1 MHATNLVH
9 ITLTDLAFL
18 TKFHTNYEAYLLGVS
33 PTRCPFILPKSKYS
47 PQCYPDV
54 QPPLPC
60 PSLGVTDIYSIK
72 LSWNQFSGFEMK
84 RGQMKATVTRLIL
97 LWTLCKERK
106 SAAVYCNCLCVS
118 LFHIIYEYLMR
129 YNIKVRTFLLV
140 QLQTWLFGKLG
151 LSHVQFTV
159 NLIVKLHEHSSV
171 KVANQTLWLAT
182 IEGHWPR
189 GNEQAARSVCSVKV
203 YTINALRAE
212 QL

>member
-1 MHATNLVH
+1 M
-9 ITLTDLAFL
+9 
-18 TKFHTNYEAYLLGVS
+18 KFIVLGVS
-33 PTRCPFILPKSKYS
+33 PARCPFILPKSKYS

-60 PSLGVTDIYSIK
+60 PSLGVTDIYSMK

-84 RGQMKATVTRLIL
+84 RGQMKATVARLIL

-129 YNIKVRTFLLV
+129 YNIKIRTF
-140 QLQTWLFGKLG
+140 T
-151 LSHVQFTV
+151 ST
-159 NLIVKLHEHSSV
+159 
-171 KVANQTLWLAT
+171 VANMAVRKTRFITCSIYCKSHWKITRAFLRKNSKPNPAIGYHTRTLA
-182 IEGHWPR
+182 EGQWASR
-189 GNEQAARSVCSVKV
+189 TV
-203 YTINALRAE
+203 NALRAE